1 MARVLHSIKTSHS
14 IKIACLRDTSLKSK
28 RRSAPSVSSSLW
40 VGVGDLIKGSPVQS
54 SKMDWLKN
62 DWTLLMLVIL
72 WDTVVLSSDQPRT
85 KWIFV
90 SPPFFVICGG
100 GLQWRCLP
108 ATGLCSGRTQF
119 ISSTATVPYPSHPR
133 CSGKEERAG
142 KFDGNYL
149 AVSLYSVDTSDVSKG
164 GWGGGI
170 MVWLNLEGRAN
181 QTGPTSQ
188 MKLEACTTQI
198 SKQSVSQNT
207 ETRSQKWGQ
216 VRWKNVA
223 WHLIFLLYY
232 DFSPILL
239 S

>member
-1 MARVLHSIKTSHS
+1 MPPLNDISITWHVSFTQSKWAIAS
-14 IKIACLRDTSLKSK
+14 KIACLRHSIHKFKIQEELS
-28 RRSAPSVSSSLW
+28 PFSVILPLS
-40 VGVGDLIKGSPVQS
+40 GVGDLRKGSPVQS
-54 SKMDWLKN
+54 SKTDWWLKN
-62 DWTLLMLVIL
+62 DRTLLMLVIL

-85 KWIFV
+85 KWTFV
-90 SPPFFVICGG
+90 SPPSFVICGG

-119 ISSTATVPYPSHPR
+119 ISSTATVLYPSHPR

-181 QTGPTSQ
+181 QTGPTFHSE
-188 MKLEACTTQI
+188 MKLEACTIQI
-198 SKQSVSQNT
+198 SKQSGSQNT
-207 ETRSQKWGQ
+207 ETWSQ
-216 VRWKNVA
+216 
-223 WHLIFLLYY
+223 
-232 DFSPILL
+232 
-239 S
+239 